1 MQGRFISIAGIL
13 GLCLSFAPARAD
25 SPTTAP
31 SRQPVGTM
39 SAIAIDAGA
48 EHSSKPVTLIGRDA
62 HRQLIVTARTLKGEE
77 CDLTRSVKYTSQ
89 PAGILEVSSSGLLT
103 PLADGNA
110 SIEATSA
117 DGHVAILPV
126 SVKQFSTSPPINF
139 ANQIVPVFTKA
150 GCNGGGCHGKLSG
163 QNGFR
168 LSLLGFEP
176 TEDYEHLVREARGR
190 RLSPAAPEH
199 SLLLL
204 KATNMLPH
212 GGGKRIDVSSDDYK
226 LLVRWIE
233 QGMPVGSAG
242 DPSVASIE
250 VFPKLRTEPLGSE
263 QQLSVI
269 ARYTDGTSEDV
280 TRSAVYEAS
289 EKEMAA
295 VDPAGHVVFYN
306 QPGTVSVMVRY
317 QGQIGVFQA
326 TLPLGAP
333 VENLPPARN
342 FIDELVF
349 KHLRATGMPPS
360 ADCDDAT
367 FIRRVTIDIAGRL
380 PTVAE
385 ATEFVQSTD
394 PTKRDKCI
402 DRLLDSGDYADCF
415 ANKWSALLR
424 NQRTAPTYQRGNY
437 LFHEWIRDSLYANK
451 PYDQFVRQILT
462 ANGSVTDS
470 PPTEWFR
477 QVTAPTDELEDTAQ
491 LFLGTRIQCAKCH
504 HHPYE
509 KWSQKDYYSLAAFFS
524 QVTRAPVEEGEEIV
538 FSRRAAAAAT
548 NTKTGQPVKPA
559 GLGAAPADL
568 SPDDDAR
575 GALVDWIVAPNNR
588 FFAPALV
595 NRYWKHFFSRGLV
608 EPEDDMRD
616 TNPATNPE
624 LLAALASHF
633 VQSHYD
639 MKDLIRTICRSRTY
653 QLSAVPNQYN
663 AQDKQN
669 YSRYYPKRLTAEVL
683 LDSVNTLAQCKG
695 GFEGLPAQTRAV
707 QLPDNSFNVTSY
719 FLTVFGRPESSS
731 ACECERSQD
740 ASLAQSLHLLNS
752 QDVLAKLN
760 ADTARPAA
768 LAADPA
774 QSEDQKITELY
785 LLAFSRPPTSDELE
799 FARHYLARQK
809 PDKDGKPQPV
819 SKREAYEDVVWALM
833 NTKEFLFNH

>member
-1 MQGRFISIAGIL
+1 MLLTIS
-13 GLCLSFAPARAD
+13 
-25 SPTTAP
+25 
-31 SRQPVGTM
+31 
-39 SAIAIDAGA
+39 AGA
-48 EHSSKPVTLIGRDA
+48 AAAPVLLIGPDA
-62 HRQLIVTARTLKGEE
+62 HCQLVATARLTSGVER
-77 CDLTRSVKYTSQ
+77 DLTRSVRYAVRPEKI
-89 PAGILEVSSSGLLT
+89 ARVSDSGLLI
-103 PLADGNA
+103 PLADGTA
-110 SIEATSA
+110 SIEATTS
-117 DGHVAILPV
+117 DGHSVTIPV
-126 SVKQFSTSPPINF
+126 SVKQFSAPQPINF

-150 GCNGGGCHGKLSG
+150 GCSGGGCHGKLSG

-212 GGGKRIDVSSDDYK
+212 GGGKRIDVNSDDYK
-226 LLVRWIE
+226 LLVRWIQ
-233 QGMPVGSAG
+233 QGMPVGSAS

-269 ARYTDGTSEDV
+269 ARYTDGTSQDV

-295 VDPAGHVVFYN
+295 VDSAGHVVFYN
-306 QPGTVSVMVRY
+306 EPGTVSVMVRY

-333 VENLPPARN
+333 VDNLPPARN

-380 PTVAE
+380 PTVSE

-394 PTKRDKCI
+394 PAKRDNCI
-402 DRLLDSGDYADCF
+402 DRLLDSGDYADYF

-437 LFHEWIRDSLYANK
+437 LFHQWIRDSLYANK

-477 QVTAPTDELEDTAQ
+477 QVIAPTDELEDTAQ

-524 QVTRAPVEEGEEIV
+524 QVTRAPAEEGEEIV
-538 FSRRAAAAAT
+538 FARRAAAAAT

-575 GALVDWIVAPNNR
+575 GALVDWIVNPNNR

-639 MKDLIRTICRSRTY
+639 LKDLIRTICRSRTY

-683 LDSVNTLAQCKG
+683 LDSVNTLAQSKG
-695 GFEGLPAQTRAV
+695 GFEGLPGQTRAV

-760 ADTARPAA
+760 ADTARPAT
-768 LAADPA
+768 LAADTA
-774 QSEDQKITELY
+774 RSDDQKITELY
-785 LLAFSRPPTSDELE
+785 LLAFSRPPTAEELD
-799 FARHYLARQK
+799 FARRYLTRQK
-809 PDKDGKPQPV
+809 PDKSGAPQPV